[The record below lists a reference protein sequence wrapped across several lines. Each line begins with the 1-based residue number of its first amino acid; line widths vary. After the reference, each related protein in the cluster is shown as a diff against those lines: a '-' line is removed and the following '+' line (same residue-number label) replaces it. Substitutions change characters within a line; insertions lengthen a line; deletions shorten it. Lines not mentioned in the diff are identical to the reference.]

1 MRRTLKCGHCLN
13 EFPSDDG
20 TRYFDS
26 EKTDQVLAY
35 TSKREKVISEVI
47 SYVTKYGIDGIN
59 IDFELISQ
67 EGADDYIEFHQRIV
81 YRLPCEQYHLVG

>member
-1 MRRTLKCGHCLN
+1 MGIVLN

-67 EGADDYIEFHQRIV
+67 EGAVIILSSQRIV
-81 YRLPCEQYHLVG
+81 YRLPCEQYHLVGR